1 LLPRFVVAEPGAFE
15 ERREEEPMQLARDRL
30 LRLGPLGLSDAE
42 LLALLFGRGRTVRT
56 LGEGLLDAAGGLR
69 TLASM
74 DPGELSA
81 AAGLGRDR
89 AAQVLAALE
98 LARRAQASPEARPR
112 LRTAHEVYRY
122 LAPRLSLLRRE
133 VFHVLSFNT
142 RNVLLADSRVAEGTT
157 DACTV
162 DPREVFRAALAAHAT
177 AVVFA
182 HNHPSGDPEPSE
194 SDLVLTRELQA
205 GARIFRLR
213 VLDHLVVGAGRYR
226 SLAQSGQLHA
236 PPAGLAQALTAGG
249 KR

>member
-1 LLPRFVVAEPGAFE
+1 VAEPGAFE
-15 ERREEEPMQLARDRL
+15 DQRDEGPLQRVRERL
-30 LRLGPLGLSDAE
+30 LHRGPLGLSDAE

-56 LGEGLLDAAGGLR
+56 LGEGLLQAAGGLR

-74 DPGELSA
+74 DPSELCA
-81 AAGLGRDR
+81 AAGLGRER

-98 LARRAQASPEARPR
+98 LARRAQASPDARPR
-112 LRTAHEVYRY
+112 LRTAQEVYRY

-142 RNVLLADSRVAEGTT
+142 RNVLLADARVAEGTT

-177 AVVFA
+177 AVIFA

-194 SDLVLTRELQA
+194 SDLALTRELQA

-213 VLDHLVVGAGRYR
+213 VLDHLVVGAGRYS
-226 SLAQSGQLHA
+226 SLAQLGQLQA
-236 PPAGLAQALTAGG
+236 SAVPPVRGALTAGS